1 MAKFKKG
8 QSGNPNGRPSK
19 AQELK
24 LAETIMAAGKRVR
37 ETDTPLED
45 LWEVIMRQAY
55 EGSKEHQKFVL
66 EYTYGKPTQRIEADV
81 TGPQVP
87 TLIFQKAE

>member
-1 MAKFKKG
+1 MPRGGRREGSGRKSKKE
-8 QSGNPNGRPSK
+8 
-19 AQELK
+19 ELK
-24 LAETIMAAGKRVR
+24 LVETIMSAGKRVR
-37 ETDTPLED
+37 DTDTPLED